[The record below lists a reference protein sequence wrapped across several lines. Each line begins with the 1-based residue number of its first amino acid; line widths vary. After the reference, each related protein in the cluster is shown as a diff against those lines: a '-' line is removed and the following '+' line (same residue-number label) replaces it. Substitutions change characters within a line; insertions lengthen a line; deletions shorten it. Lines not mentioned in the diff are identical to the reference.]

1 MRRGDLVRACATAT
15 LLVVVGSSAHAAAP
29 YSLLGQ
35 SAPDFALRAVVGDNV
50 RLSEHRGEV
59 VIVTFWSSRC
69 APCSTQ
75 LAALHRSLRTYG
87 AAGLRV
93 FGVNVDDDQS
103 RAVQFAG
110 AQSVG
115 FPLLL
120 DPSKQVSRQYRV
132 DSLPMTILIDRGG
145 AIRHMH
151 RDYGEES
158 EGRYLQQLRA
168 LLNE

>member
-1 MRRGDLVRACATAT
+1 MLTIVAGRI
-15 LLVVVGSSAHAAAP
+15 HAAGP
-29 YSLLGQ
+29 YTLLGQ

-59 VIVTFWSSRC
+59 VVVSFWSSRC
-69 APCSTQ
+69 APCSSQ

-87 AAGLRV
+87 AAGLSV
-93 FGVNVDDDQS
+93 FGVNVDDDQT
-103 RAVQFAG
+103 RAMQFAG

-120 DPSKQVSRQYRV
+120 DPGKQVSRHYRV

-151 RDYGEES
+151 RDYGSES